1 MNREADVDRLLAEA
15 LEQSPENLTPFLDE
29 RCGSDLALR
38 SRLERLLRQSKC
50 DDLFLKPGSVFEG
63 PLLEEM
69 IAEPAEVATGA
80 WLGPY
85 EIKGS
90 IGRGG
95 MGQVYRARD
104 SRLERDVAIKILSS
118 EALPT
123 SQSLARFEREAR
135 AVAALNHPNI
145 VAIHDV
151 GAEGDVHYVVT
162 ELLEGETLANRL
174 LRKPPLTPGKAVE
187 YAIQIAHGLAA
198 AHDRGIVHRD
208 VKPANVFITND
219 GRVKLLDFGLAQQ
232 EITGPE
238 SETTDWTGF
247 RTEPGTVLGTPSYMS
262 PEQVLAQPAT
272 VRSDL
277 FAFGVIVYEMLKG
290 THPFRGATMT
300 ETVTAILRDDALP
313 LDSTVLHLPRGLA
326 GIVHRCL
333 EKRPAD
339 RPESARD
346 VALFFE
352 AIASDHH
359 PEPAPTPAVAPQHL
373 GLLSRRVF
381 AIACGL
387 ALLLSTGTWIWVR
400 SLVTSSAAA
409 IVETDLVRAE
419 RLVQRVQRQ
428 RLSDLAL
435 TARLVASFPEL
446 RALFATD
453 APTIRDYLLSYQQR
467 NPGSPSLVAIGPDG
481 TVIGW
486 TDDRVATSGGES
498 IAALAPGQGTI
509 LQLGDRLYH
518 AAAAVAD
525 AGGTVFGLIVGLA
538 AIDETFAAALREAT
552 QEEIVLLSETGVLAS
567 TVRGGTPWRARGEWR
582 RVAGSDKMAEV
593 RLGADRMV
601 AREVVLAEQAG
612 LSAIV
617 LKSRGDASASLRRI
631 QNAVMLSGLLLVAA
645 AVAGSAWIARL
656 LRTVAARVQS

>member
-1 MNREADVDRLLAEA
+1 MNREADIDHLFAEA
-15 LEQSPENLTPFLDE
+15 LQQSPENLTSFLNE

-38 SRLERLLRQSKC
+38 SRLERLLRQSKY

-63 PLLEEM
+63 PLLEDM
-69 IAEPAEVATGA
+69 IAEPAEVATGQ

-104 SRLERDVAIKILSS
+104 SRLDRDVAIKILSP
-118 EALPT
+118 EALPS

-151 GAEGDVHYVVT
+151 GAEGGVHYVVT
-162 ELLEGETLANRL
+162 ELLEGETLAARL
-174 LRKPPLTPGKAVE
+174 ARKPQLTPGKAVE
-187 YAIQIAHGLAA
+187 YAIQIAYGLAA
-198 AHDRGIVHRD
+198 AHERGIVHRD

-219 GRVKLLDFGLAQQ
+219 GRIKLLDFGLAQQ

-238 SETTDWTGF
+238 SETTEWTGF
-247 RTEPGTVLGTPSYMS
+247 RTEPGTILGTPAYMS
-262 PEQVLAQPAT
+262 PEQLLAQPAT
-272 VRSDL
+272 IRSDL
-277 FAFGVIVYEMLKG
+277 FAFGMIVYEMLKG

-300 ETVTAILRDDALP
+300 ETVTAILRDDAPP
-313 LDSTVLHLPRGLA
+313 LDRTVLHLPRGLA
-326 GIVHRCL
+326 GIVNRCL

-346 VALFFE
+346 LALFFE
-352 AIASDHH
+352 ALASDH
-359 PEPAPTPAVAPQHL
+359 PETATASAVAPQNL

-387 ALLLSTGTWIWVR
+387 ALLLSAGAWIWAR
-400 SLVTSSAAA
+400 SLVTSSVAA
-409 IVETDLVRAE
+409 IVEADLVRAE
-419 RLVQRVQRQ
+419 RLVHRVQRE

-435 TARLVASFPEL
+435 AARLVASFPEL

-467 NPGSPSLVAIGPDG
+467 NPGSPSLVALGPDG

-498 IAALAPGQGTI
+498 IAALGPGQGTV

-552 QEEIVLLSETGVLAS
+552 QEEVLLLSETGVLAS
-567 TVRGGTPWRARGEWR
+567 TIRGGTPWRALGEWR
-582 RVAGSDKMAEV
+582 RVAGTDRMAEV
-593 RLGADRMV
+593 RLGANRMV
-601 AREVVLAEQAG
+601 AREVVIAEQVG

-617 LKSRGDASASLRRI
+617 LKSTDETSASLRRI
-631 QNAVMLSGLLLVAA
+631 QNGVMLFGLLSVAGAA
-645 AVAGSAWIARL
+645 AGGAWIARL
-656 LRTVAARVQS
+656 LRTASARVQS